1 MKKKKLWQGIQ
12 NAVYN
17 NNYLLLTTE
26 QVFQQTTNFS
36 DAKEL
41 AEAETFFLGQISQ

>member
-1 MKKKKLWQGIQ
+1 M
-12 NAVYN
+12 
-17 NNYLLLTTE
+17 TTE

-41 AEAETFFLGQISQ
+41 AEAETFFLGQIPQWQLDPLQM